1 MEIMI
6 LILLSVGMVIGFFL
20 VFYELRQRFSK
31 EEAILAQKQK
41 EIDLLRQQL
50 SLSQNTDQNLLMKSQ
65 QTMTSIDAINR
76 QFQLLFQEL
85 TQLNKETSVSN
96 AVIDQIQENVTAMNR
111 IMVNKK
117 ARGNWGEYQLGM
129 LLELYAGDCKE
140 VYEYQYKLENGMI
153 ADYVLH
159 IPGTKQLLC
168 IDSKFPM
175 ENYQRIL
182 ENEDDSERQLRCIAL
197 LKTSIKK
204 HINDIAQKYINPQT
218 CEQAVM
224 FVPSEAVYV
233 YLCSHCSDLLEY
245 AFQQHVLITSPTTLI
260 GVVFTMVHA
269 TKYIRRSE
277 HAKQLENDVIALLED
292 AKRLTQRLDKS
303 LTSLEQSMNAMTEVR
318 ISSRKIVKRIE
329 KISEG
334 KV

>member
-6 LILLSVGMVIGFFL
+6 LILLSIGMVIGFLL

-65 QTMTSIDAINR
+65 QTMTSIDAMNR

-85 TQLNKETSVSN
+85 TQLNKGTSASN
-96 AVIDQIQENVTAMNR
+96 AVIDQIQANVAAMNR
-111 IMVNKK
+111 IMINKK

-140 VYEYQYKLENGMI
+140 VYEDQYKLENGTI

-159 IPGTKQLLC
+159 IPGTNQLLC

-175 ENYQRIL
+175 ENYQGIL
-182 ENEDDSERQLRCIAL
+182 ENENDNERQLRSIAL
-197 LKTSIKK
+197 LKSSIKK
-204 HINDIAQKYINPQT
+204 HNNDIAKKYINSQT

-233 YLCSHCSDLLEY
+233 YLCSQCSDLLEY

-269 TKYIRRSE
+269 TKDIRRSE

-292 AKRLTQRLDKS
+292 AKRLTQRLEKS
-303 LTSLEQSMNAMTEVR
+303 VNSLEQSMNAMTEAQV
-318 ISSRKIVKRIE
+318 SARKIVKRIE